1 MMEES
6 LLWRLHHFR
15 LHPSVPTL
23 TYYQEAHTTKHPQ
36 PRARGSL
43 GSPRSQRQPVCIAG
57 VNSHIY
63 NPYFIRLIIR
73 IMNIFRV
80 VAKSLFVAFIINY
93 QNNLR
98 SGRSNGVSVLVAW
111 NVLRGSLISWCLSKS
126 PLCKFKVHLE
136 IASRFTSRN

>member
-43 GSPRSQRQPVCIAG
+43 GSPRSQRQPVCVAG

-63 NPYFIRLIIR
+63 NPNFIRLIIR
-73 IMNIFRV
+73 IMNIFQV
-80 VAKSLFVAFIINY
+80 IAKSLFVSFIINY
-93 QNNLR
+93 QNYRRPRRLKYFP
-98 SGRSNGVSVLVAW
+98 VLV
-111 NVLRGSLISWCLSKS
+111 
-126 PLCKFKVHLE
+126 
-136 IASRFTSRN
+136 T